1 MVLNSMSE
9 KVFRTPKI
17 EPLLKMHFN
26 GFGLMWVLFFL
37 SVSYYTIIS
46 FRKFVSL

>member
-26 GFGLMWVLFFL
+26 GFGLMRVLFFFECKL
-37 SVSYYTIIS
+37 LYDY
-46 FRKFVSL
+46 FFF